1 MLKCSPI
8 SWFSYIFKCIWS
20 GHDLPHP
27 INVYEYKDG
36 KCTWT
41 LSPNIWKCHNCG
53 QEVEK

>member
-1 MLKCSPI
+1 MLRRNPI
-8 SWFSYIFKCIWS
+8 NWFSYIFKCIWS